1 MARAGRILLV
11 AAALA
16 LLAFRFV
23 HVDLAP
29 FARDEPQFL
38 SAAREQLRT
47 GHWLSANPLYGNLG
61 LRYGATAFWFY
72 GVVQALLGDDPRV
85 AIVAMGLAV
94 TLAQLAFA
102 FSVTRMLDEGA
113 VLFAVL
119 VAWIASS
126 PYQFLWSRLA
136 WDLTSNAAVFAA
148 AALLCSY
155 RELRPGRA
163 AALGLVLGLAL
174 STHPM
179 VAPFAL
185 AVLLAVGWELRHRG
199 REALRTGAALV
210 GGIVI
215 VSIPYLLFVLRAP
228 IVARAPRHA
237 SSAAEVGALVLQAPR
252 ISTVWGLP
260 YYFGEAW
267 PRFRLGLDGGRGAF
281 EVTASLALVLAL
293 VAALAGVAAALASSD
308 RRQRRVGLAALTAW
322 VVNVGLLAL
331 LGLER
336 HPHYHF
342 SSAWVPVFGLAA
354 SLAWLRRRRP
364 RLAAAALALVA
375 LVALA
380 QFAVLV
386 RWMGFIR
393 ATGGTRSASYGTP
406 IGLQIEA
413 MRAVCATDQ
422 PVVVMRNET
431 EMFAFPFSYLATTEA
446 ACRGKR
452 VFVCSD
458 PVRPY
463 SKPCPAA
470 ADGQR
475 RVRLRYADAEGG
487 TLAVE

>member
-11 AAALA
+11 AAALS
-16 LLAFRFV
+16 LLAFRFL
-23 HVDLAP
+23 HTDLAP

-38 SAAREQLRT
+38 AAAREQLRT

-72 GVVQALLGDDPRV
+72 GVVQALQGDDPRV
-85 AIVAMGLAV
+85 AIVAMGLLV

-102 FSVTRMLDEGA
+102 FAVVRMLDEGA

-136 WDLTSNAAVFAA
+136 WDLTSNAGVFAA

-155 RELRPGRA
+155 RELRPARA
-163 AALGLVLGLAL
+163 AVLGLVLGLAL

-185 AVLLAVGWELRHRG
+185 AVLLAVAWELRGRG

-210 GGIVI
+210 GGIVL

-228 IVARAPRHA
+228 VVRRAARQPA
-237 SSAAEVGALVLQAPR
+237 SLAEAGALALQAPR

-267 PRFRLGLDGGRGAF
+267 ARFRLWLDGGRGAF
-281 EVTASLALVLAL
+281 EVLESMALVLAV
-293 VAALAGVAAALASSD
+293 VAAGAGIAAALTSPD
-308 RRQRRVGLAALTAW
+308 PRRRRVGLAAFAAW
-322 VVNVGLLAL
+322 AGNVVLLAL

-354 SLAWLRRRRP
+354 SLAWLRGRRP
-364 RLAAAALALVA
+364 RRAAVAVALVA
-375 LVALA
+375 LVAVA

-386 RWMGFIR
+386 RWMEFIR

-413 MRAVCATDQ
+413 MEKVCATDL
-422 PVVVMRNET
+422 PVVVMRNDT
-431 EMFAFPFSYLATTEA
+431 EMFAFPFSYLATTEP
-446 ACRGKR
+446 ACREKR

-463 SKPCPAA
+463 SKPCPSA

-475 RVRLRYADAEGG
+475 RVRLRYANEEGG
-487 TLAVE
+487 ALAVE

>member
-11 AAALA
+11 AAALS

-23 HVDLAP
+23 HTDLAP

-72 GVVQALLGDDPRV
+72 GALQAVLGDDPRV
-85 AIVAMGLAV
+85 AIVAMGLLV

-102 FSVTRMLDEGA
+102 WAVTRMLDEGA

-136 WDLTSNAAVFAA
+136 WDLTSNAGVFAG

-155 RELRPGRA
+155 RELRPARA
-163 AALGLVLGLAL
+163 AALGLVLGLAF

-179 VAPFAL
+179 VAPFLL
-185 AVLLAVGWELRHRG
+185 AVLLAVGWELRQGG
-199 REALRTGAALV
+199 RDALRAGAALV
-210 GGIVI
+210 SGIVA
-215 VSIPYLLFVLRAP
+215 VNVPYLLFVLRAP
-228 IVARAPRHA
+228 IVGRAPRHA

-252 ISTVWGLP
+252 ISTVWDLP

-267 PRFRLGLDGGRGAF
+267 PRFHLVLDGGRGAF
-281 EVTASLALVLAL
+281 EVLASLALVLAL
-293 VAALAGVAAALASSD
+293 VAAGAGIAAALTSSD
-308 RRQRRVGLAALTAW
+308 ARQRRVGLAALVAW
-322 VVNVGLLAL
+322 VGNVVLLAVL
-331 LGLER
+331 
-336 HPHYHF
+336 
-342 SSAWVPVFGLAA
+342 V
-354 SLAWLRRRRP
+354 
-364 RLAAAALALVA
+364 LVA
-375 LVALA
+375 LVAVA

-386 RWMGFIR
+386 RWMAFIR
-393 ATGGTRSASYGTP
+393 ATGGTRAASYGTP

-413 MRAVCATDQ
+413 MRVACTTGQ

-431 EMFAFPFSYLATTEA
+431 EMFAFPFDYLATTEA
-446 ACRGKR
+446 ACRGKK
-452 VFVCSD
+452 VLVCSD
-458 PVRPY
+458 SGRRY
-463 SKPCPAA
+463 TKPCPAA
-470 ADGQR
+470 EDGQH
-475 RVRLRYADAEGG
+475 RVRLLYAEEDGG
-487 TLAVE
+487 ALAVE